1 MDQDQSQALV
11 DLANDV
17 RKLNEILGH
26 GNLSQDKINEA
37 YERVLAV
44 RCNANLVKSYVL
56 EKIEQNT
63 VMA

>member
-11 DLANDV
+11 ELAQDI
-17 RKLNEILGH
+17 RKLNDILGH
-26 GNLSQDKINEA
+26 GNLSQEKINEA
-37 YERVLAV
+37 YERVLAI

-56 EKIEQNT
+56 EKIEANT